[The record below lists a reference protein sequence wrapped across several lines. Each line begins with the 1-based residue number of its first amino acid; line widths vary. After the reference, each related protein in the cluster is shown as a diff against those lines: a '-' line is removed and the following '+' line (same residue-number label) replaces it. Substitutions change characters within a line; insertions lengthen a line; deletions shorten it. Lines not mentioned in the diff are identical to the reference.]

1 MASIRTVKLGDTLEI
16 KKIAQISGH
25 HKDLLFLTNHSDHPY
40 CQYPKT
46 TNPDEILPV
55 GTQLKVLYKGKAQT
69 KWAQSYVTVSHKGK
83 EFDILAS
90 DLRRFCK

>member
-1 MASIRTVKLGDTLEI
+1 MASIRTTKVGDILEI
-16 KKIAQISGH
+16 KKIAQCYSNI
-25 HKDLLFLTNHSDHPY
+25 LTNHTDNPY

-46 TNPDEILPV
+46 TNPDEILPI
-55 GTQLKVLYKGKAQT
+55 GTQLKVLDKGKAET

>member
-1 MASIRTVKLGDTLEI
+1 MASIRTTQVGDILEI
-16 KKIAQISGH
+16 KKIAQCYSNI
-25 HKDLLFLTNHSDHPY
+25 LTNHSDNTY

-55 GTQLKVLYKGKAQT
+55 GTQLKVLDKGKAQT

>member
-1 MASIRTVKLGDTLEI
+1 MASIRTTQIGDILEI
-16 KKIAQISGH
+16 KKIAQCYSRI
-25 HKDLLFLTNHSDHPY
+25 LTNHSDHPD
-40 CQYPKT
+40 CNYPKT

-55 GTQLKVLYKGKAQT
+55 GTQLKVLDKGKAQT

>member
-1 MASIRTVKLGDTLEI
+1 MASIRTTQIGDTIEI
-16 KKIAQISGH
+16 KKIAQFSNI
-25 HKDLLFLTNHSDHPY
+25 LTNHSDSPY
-40 CQYPKT
+40 CQYPKA

-55 GTQLKVLYKGKAQT
+55 GTQLKVLDKGKAET

-83 EFDILAS
+83 QFDILAS

>member
-1 MASIRTVKLGDTLEI
+1 MASIRTTQIGDILEI
-16 KKIAQISGH
+16 KKIAQCYSNI
-25 HKDLLFLTNHSDHPY
+25 LTNHTDHPDCPY
-40 CQYPKT
+40 GKT

-55 GTQLKVLYKGKAQT
+55 GTQLKVLDKGKAQT
-69 KWAQSYVTVSHKGK
+69 KWRQSYVTVSHKGK

>member
-1 MASIRTVKLGDTLEI
+1 MASIRTTNVGDTLEI

-46 TNPDEILPV
+46 TDTTRIIMP
-55 GTQLKVLYKGKAQT
+55 GTKVAVIAKGKAET
-69 KWAQSYVTVSHKGK
+69 KYSCSYITVVHNNLT
-83 EFDILAS
+83 FDIHS
-90 DLRRFCK
+90 TDLRRFCK

>member
-1 MASIRTVKLGDTLEI
+1 MASIRTTQIGDTIEI
-16 KKIAQISGH
+16 KKIAQFSNI
-25 HKDLLFLTNHSDHPY
+25 LTNHSDNPY

-55 GTQLKVLYKGKAQT
+55 GTQLKVLDKGKAET

-83 EFDILAS
+83 QFDILAS

>member
-1 MASIRTVKLGDTLEI
+1 MASIRTTQIGDILEI
-16 KKIAQISGH
+16 KKISQCYSNI
-25 HKDLLFLTNHSDHPY
+25 LTNHTDHSE

-46 TNPDEILPV
+46 TNPDEILHV
-55 GTQLKVLYKGKAQT
+55 GTQLKVLDKGKAET
-69 KWAQSYVTVSHKGK
+69 KWAQSYVTVSYKGK